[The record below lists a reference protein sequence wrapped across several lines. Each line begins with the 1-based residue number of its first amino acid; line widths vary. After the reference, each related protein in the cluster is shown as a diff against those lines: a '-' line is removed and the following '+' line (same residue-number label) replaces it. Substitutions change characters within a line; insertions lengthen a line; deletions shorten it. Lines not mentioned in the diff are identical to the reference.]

1 MPSPSMLPSLS
12 SARSQGGLYEMHVH
26 LALADGHEVHVERAP
41 PADERRADLTF
52 ALNGAFKR
60 ARRATRAGSP
70 HAAKD

>member
-1 MPSPSMLPSLS
+1 
-12 SARSQGGLYEMHVH
+12 MHVH